1 MKQVLLIGD
10 SIRMG
15 YCEAVKKALNDRAEV
30 IFPSENCMSSQ
41 YIIMRLIYWC
51 NRCKKEDVAVVHLN
65 CGQWDAGHFNGTPEP
80 LTSLEEYR
88 KNLRMIVWTLRNFFP
103 EAQIMLATTTPMNP
117 VHPET
122 INPRTTQE
130 IMEYNRVIK
139 ELAAEQGLPVNDLF
153 EESKDWGEE
162 FYLDYCHMT
171 EEGYQRLANKVV
183 DVMTPY
189 IS

>member
-15 YCEAVKKALNDRAEV
+15 YCEAVKEALNDCAEV

-51 NRCKKEDVAVVHLN
+51 NLCEKDKVAIVHLN
-65 CGQWDAGHFNGTPEP
+65 CGQWDVGHFNGTPEP

-117 VHPET
+117 AHPET
-122 INPRTTQE
+122 INPRTTEE
-130 IMEYNRVIK
+130 IIEYNRVVK
-139 ELAAEQGLPVNDLF
+139 EVAQELGLPVNDF
-153 EESKDWGEE
+153 FGESKDWSEE
-162 FYLDYCHMT
+162 LYLDYCHLT
-171 EEGYQRLANKVV
+171 DEGYQRLAKKVTEAV
-183 DVMTPY
+183 SAY
-189 IS
+189 I

>member
-15 YCEAVKKALNDRAEV
+15 YCEKVKEALAGRAEV
-30 IFPSENCMSSQ
+30 IFPTENCMSSQ
-41 YIIMRLIYWC
+41 YILTRLIYWSKLC
-51 NRCKKEDVAVVHLN
+51 NKEDVAVVQVN
-65 CGQWDAGHFNGTPEP
+65 CGQWDTGHFNGTPEP

-88 KNLRMIVWTLRNFFP
+88 KNLRMIIWTLRNFFP
-103 EAQIMLATTTPMNP
+103 KAQIMLATTTPMNP
-117 VHPET
+117 VHAET

-130 IMEYNRVIK
+130 IMEYNKVIK
-139 ELAAEQGLPVNDLF
+139 KLAAEQGLPVNDLF

-171 EEGYQRLANKVV
+171 EEGYQRLAKKVTEAV
-183 DVMTPY
+183 SAY
-189 IS
+189 I